1 MTKTDKDM
9 PKVDAA
15 EETEHTREIVD
26 PDQMINQK
34 LMTLYSAIENEEI
47 PPRFLDLLEKLDEA
61 ERKAQAKNV

>member
-61 ERKAQAKNV
+61 ERKAQAKNI